1 MPKAYRAEFF
11 DNDLNLLAWAEIG
24 SNPIAFDYI
33 ALEGTTI
40 QTKKTLGNVSTLNL
54 CRIVSEDGQR
64 YAGIVDAVTSDAIS
78 TTITIKPMLTL
89 LDVTCYFDRTK
100 LHSVSLERFI
110 ADILESLYAGS
121 DALQNFTG
129 FRTVT
134 TSKTTNAKL
143 NLKDNV
149 HNLYDILTTALK
161 KYGVV
166 IEMDFDPAK
175 KVVEATVGVVK
186 DKRWFIEADLP
197 GCMDVNVNF
206 SDGLDGMNKLT
217 LVNKRDESQKAVYY
231 LHPDGKVDTRNTD
244 RITPVKFGYEYI
256 DEDDFPSGAEEKAF
270 DALKPQKYDNLIELT
285 VRADNLLVRWK
296 DHTIGEPATIWY
308 KGGCYKSVFTGWT
321 DREESATLTFGAVR
335 LELTKK
341 LILERRRND

>member
-24 SNPIAFDYI
+24 NNPISFDYI

-40 QTKKTLGNVSTLNL
+40 QTKKALSNVSTLNL

-64 YAGIVDAVTSDAIS
+64 YAGIVDAVTADGIS
-78 TTITIKPMLTL
+78 TTVTIKPLLTL

-121 DALQNFTG
+121 DALQNFIG
-129 FRTVT
+129 FRTTT
-134 TSKTTNAKL
+134 TSSTNNAKL

-166 IEMDFDPAK
+166 VSMDFDPEK
-175 KVVEATVGVVK
+175 KVVEATVGVVQ
-186 DKRWFIEADLP
+186 DKRWVIEADLP

-206 SDGLDGMNKLT
+206 SDGMDGANKLT
-217 LVNKRDESQKAVYY
+217 LVNKREEAQKVTYY
-231 LHPDGKVDTRNTD
+231 LHPDGKVDTNNAD
-244 RITPVKFGYEYI
+244 RITPVKFSYEYI
-256 DEDDFPSGAEEKAF
+256 DDDNFQSAAEDKAF

-285 VRADNLLVRWK
+285 VRADNRLVRWK
-296 DHTIGEPATIWY
+296 EHAIGEPATIWY
-308 KGGCYKSVFTGWT
+308 KGSCYGSVFTGWT
-321 DREESATLTFGAVR
+321 DQEESATITFGAVR

-341 LILERRRND
+341 LILERRRNY